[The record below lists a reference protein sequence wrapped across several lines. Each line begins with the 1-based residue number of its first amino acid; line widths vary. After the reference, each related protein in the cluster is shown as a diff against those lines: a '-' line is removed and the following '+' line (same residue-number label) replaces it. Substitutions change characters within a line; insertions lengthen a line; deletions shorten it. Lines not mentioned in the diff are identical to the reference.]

1 MTSVKEWTHLK
12 NKNSVEL
19 SNGAEAQQE
28 VKLDEAAGH
37 VNQEVTGDLFKSSFT
52 IMASAEFI

>member
-1 MTSVKEWTHLK
+1 MK